1 MQMLFTVP
9 GIVLVITS
17 DDITWKDGERR
28 VMRWT
33 ASGHAPQ
40 PFTFCVLPSLRGRGG
55 GHCTQVIRRVA
66 EMQASGP
73 EVAV

>member
-1 MQMLFTVP
+1 MVAFGEP
-9 GIVLVITS
+9 GIVPVITS

-40 PFTFCVLPSLRGRGG
+40 PFTFCVFPSLRGRGG
-55 GHCTQVIRRVA
+55 GRANRV
-66 EMQASGP
+66 
-73 EVAV
+73 